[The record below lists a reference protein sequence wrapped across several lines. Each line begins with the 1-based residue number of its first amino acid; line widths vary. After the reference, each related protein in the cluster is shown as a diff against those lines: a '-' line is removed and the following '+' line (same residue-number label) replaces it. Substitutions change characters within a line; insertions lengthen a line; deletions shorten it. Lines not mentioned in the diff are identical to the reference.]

1 MPIYFSPPRVA
12 AVRGALHGLALAA
25 ALCVA
30 GCSHHSGAELRAQ
43 ALQMRQQGDLSGA
56 VITLKNALEAEPGNA
71 ETRYL
76 LAQTYL
82 ETGEALSAEKEAR
95 LALHEDYAREPA
107 LAALGKALVLQ
118 GEHKKALAEMA
129 GAPADALLL
138 APVRADAL
146 LALGQRDQARALLEG
161 LRQRQPDNAD
171 ALIGLGRIA
180 FADGDHKLAMAYAE
194 RILARAPRNTDALM
208 FKADLLRADDHA
220 QEAVA
225 LYDQVLALRPQHRTA
240 HIEKAYLAVGLGRYQ
255 EAQAELDAASKI
267 APGSMLVAY
276 TQALLDYSRGKPEAA
291 RDSLL
296 KVLKVAPE
304 HMPSV
309 LLAGAVSMKL
319 GSWYQAEHHFRH
331 YLERNPDN
339 LYARK
344 MLAQAL
350 LGSGHG
356 ADALDVLGPAMLGG
370 TQDAEVLALAGE
382 SQLRIR
388 HVDEAS
394 DLFEKAS
401 ALDPASAS
409 MRTSLGL
416 SKLAEGDTAAAVS
429 NLQAATQL
437 DRNSA
442 SAALAL
448 VRTEIK
454 LDHPQQAMAAALAL
468 EKVQP
473 NNAVMHEL
481 KGTIYMRLH
490 DPANARASF
499 LRAQALDPAYFPA
512 AADLAQLA
520 LDEGQPG
527 AARQQLV
534 AYLDKNKNDVEAM
547 SALATLAQHA
557 GNSKEAT
564 DWLVRAA
571 AVDPHAVVPAVNLI
585 AQYLRTGAKTQALAL
600 ARTLHIDHPENPDL
614 LDLLGK
620 SQLANGQM
628 TAALQTYQELSQA
641 LPRSAQVLMQ
651 VGALHL
657 LLNHPMEAEDEFKG
671 VLAMQPDFPAAQV
684 ELAELYVRQGSP
696 DLALLIAAHMQRLHP
711 KAAAGFQLEGDIL
724 MAKRQ
729 PPQALK
735 AYETAFGLHPVTE
748 LAIKLDNALRQAGR
762 TDDAERRLDAWLAR
776 HPDDPRAQ
784 AYRAQ
789 TWMAQRQFKPAAGQ
803 LEAVLRRQ
811 PGNVAAL
818 NNLALAYQELGDARA
833 QATAEA
839 ALKAAGDQPEVIDT
853 LAWILAARGDLA
865 RALDLLKKAHALAPN
880 ARDIRYHLAAVLYR
894 SGEKDQARQE
904 LEALAAGD
912 MRFAQADE
920 VRALLAEMRRGG

>member
-1 MPIYFSPPRVA
+1 MPISSSSLRS
-12 AVRGALHGLALAA
+12 LALAV
-25 ALCVA
+25 ALSLA
-30 GCSHHSGAELRAQ
+30 GCSQHSGAELRAQ
-43 ALQMRQQGDLSGA
+43 AQQMRQKGDLSGA
-56 VITLKNALEAEPGNA
+56 LITLKNALEAEPGRA
-71 ETRYL
+71 DTRYL
-76 LAQTYL
+76 LAQAYL

-95 LALHEDYAREPA
+95 QALREGYAREPA
-107 LAALGKALVLQ
+107 LAALGKALVQQ
-118 GEHKKALAEMA
+118 GEHKKALAEMQS
-129 GAPADALLL
+129 APADALLL

-146 LALGQRDQARALLEG
+146 LALGQRDQARALFEG
-161 LRQRQPDNAD
+161 VLQRQPNSAD

-180 FADGDHKLAMAYAE
+180 YVDGDHALSMSYAD
-194 RILARAPRNTDALM
+194 RILALAPRNTDALM
-208 FKADLLRADDHA
+208 FKADLLRAGNHPR
-220 QEAVA
+220 QAVA

-240 HIEKAYLAVGLGRYQ
+240 HIEKAYLAVGLGRYDD
-255 EAQAELDAASKI
+255 AQAELDAAAKV

-276 TQALLDYSRGKPEAA
+276 TQALLDYTRGRPEAA
-291 RDSLL
+291 QDSLL
-296 KVLKVAPE
+296 KVLRVAPE

-319 GSWYQAEHHFRH
+319 GSWYLAEHHFRH

-356 ADALDVLGPAMLGG
+356 GDALTVLGPAMKGG
-370 TQDAEVLALAGE
+370 VEDAEVLALAGE

-401 ALDPASAS
+401 ALDPGSAS

-416 SKLAEGDTAAAVS
+416 SKLAEGDTAAAVRH
-429 NLQAATQL
+429 LEAATRL
-437 DRNSA
+437 DRHSA
-442 SAALAL
+442 DAALAL
-448 VRTEIK
+448 IRTE
-454 LDHPQQAMAAALAL
+454 LRLNHPEQAMAAALAL

-473 NNAVMHEL
+473 DNAVVHEL
-481 KGTIYMRLH
+481 KGLVYLSQH
-490 DPANARASF
+490 DATNARASF
-499 LRAQALDPAYFPA
+499 VRALALAPAYFPA
-512 AADLAQLA
+512 AADLAQLE
-520 LDEGQPG
+520 LDAGQAA

-534 AYLDKNKNDVEAM
+534 DFLAKNKNDVEAM
-547 SALATLAQHA
+547 SALATLAQHS
-557 GNSKEAT
+557 GKPKEAT
-564 DWLVRAA
+564 EWLVRAA
-571 AVDPHAVVPAVNLI
+571 AVDPHAVAPAVNLI
-585 AQYLRTGAKTQALAL
+585 AQYLRTGEKQKALGL
-600 ARTLHIDHPENPDL
+600 ARSLHIDHPENPDL

-628 TAALQTYQELSQA
+628 MAALQSYKELSQA

-651 VGALHL
+651 VAALQM
-657 LLNHPMEAEDEFKG
+657 LLNHPMEAEDGFKG

-684 ELAELYVRQGSP
+684 ELAEIYVRKGAP
-696 DLALLIAAHMQRLHP
+696 DLALMIAEHMQRLHP
-711 KAAAGFQLEGDIL
+711 KGAAGFQLEGDIL
-724 MAKRQ
+724 MARHQ
-729 PPQALK
+729 PAPALQ
-735 AYETAFGLHPVTE
+735 AYETAFGLHPATE
-748 LAIKLDNALRQAGR
+748 LAIKTDNALRLAGHQA
-762 TDDAERRLDAWLAR
+762 DADRRLDAWLAR
-776 HPDDPRAQ
+776 HADDLRAQ

-789 TWMAQRQFKPAAGQ
+789 TWMAERRFKPAAGQ

-833 QATAEA
+833 QDTAEA
-839 ALKAAGDQPEVIDT
+839 ALKAAGDQPDVIDT
-853 LAWILAARGDLA
+853 LAWILAGKGELP
-865 RALDLLKKAHALAPN
+865 RALGLLKKAHALAPK

-894 SGEKDQARQE
+894 SGAKDQARQE